1 MILIVDDEV
10 KLAALLQ
17 DYLHADG
24 FTTRTV
30 HDGRAVMD
38 AVREHRPDL
47 VLLDVMLPGVDG
59 LTLCRRIKTEHQVP
73 VILVTARGDEIDRIH
88 GLDLADDYVCKP
100 FSPREVVAR
109 VKARLRAASTFA
121 GPSTPSSSSEPAL
134 TGTATGLR
142 LLHEHGQASWNGQVL
157 DLTPV
162 EFRLLA
168 ALAQTPGLPWT
179 RERLMDRLYNDHR
192 VVSDRTVDAHV
203 KNLRRKLPV
212 RADGTPGL
220 GIDGVYGRGYRLV
233 V

>member
-10 KLAALLQ
+10 KLATLLQ
-17 DYLHADG
+17 DYLQADG
-24 FTTRTV
+24 FVTHVV
-30 HDGRAVMD
+30 HHGAAVMD
-38 AVREHRPDL
+38 AVREHQPEL

-59 LTLCRRIKTEHQVP
+59 LTLCRRIKAEHRVP

-88 GLDLADDYVCKP
+88 GLELADDYVCKP

-109 VKARLRAASTFA
+109 VKARLRTA
-121 GPSTPSSSSEPAL
+121 PSVPTPVVDPVPPGL
-134 TGTATGLR
+134 T
-142 LLHEHGQASWNGQVL
+142 LLHEHGQARWNDEVL

-192 VVSDRTVDAHV
+192 VVSDRTVDTHV
-203 KNLRRKLPV
+203 KNLRRKLPT
-212 RADGTPGL
+212 RPDGEPCL